1 MLSHLFLTDWQIPVQ
16 LLPLGAFSDPLD
28 EAKCFFYMFTQL
40 LIHSSIGQL
49 PCHVLTTLV
58 CVRLFRCAVNS
69 LTKLVSFQDGKC
81 LVNVWLVINN
91 PINNVKIKSVEHRN
105 MEISIN
111 HTEGVSLGKAGTE
124 VGTFGVTGC
133 SPNTVC

>member
-1 MLSHLFLTDWQIPVQ
+1 
-16 LLPLGAFSDPLD
+16 
-28 EAKCFFYMFTQL
+28 MFTQL

-49 PCHVLTTLV
+49 SCHVLTTLL
-58 CVRLFRCAVNS
+58 CVRLLRCAVKS
-69 LTKLVSFQDGKC
+69 LRKLVSLQDGKC

-91 PINNVKIKSVEHRN
+91 PIKNVKIKSMEHRN

-111 HTEGVSLGKAGTE
+111 HPEGVSLGKAGTE
-124 VGTFGVTGC
+124 VGTFGDTGC